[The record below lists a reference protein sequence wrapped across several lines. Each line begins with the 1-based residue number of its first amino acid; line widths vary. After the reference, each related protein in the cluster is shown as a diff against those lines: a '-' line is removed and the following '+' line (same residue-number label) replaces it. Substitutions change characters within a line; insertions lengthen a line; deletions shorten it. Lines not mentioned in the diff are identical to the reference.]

1 MNDFDAHT
9 VQNYRVVAGRAA
21 RRFANTRKSEFRE
34 SLEAFVCLC
43 YRQKSLKNE
52 LPSA

>member
-21 RRFANTRKSEFRE
+21 RRFANTRISRKPGG
-34 SLEAFVCLC
+34 VCLFMLSPEVFEK
-43 YRQKSLKNE
+43 RVAVSLV
-52 LPSA
+52 